1 MFTSLKLIEPF
12 LLPPALIALG
22 LLAVL
27 VLLLARRFKA
37 GGTILAAVLLFFY
50 LLSTDLGMRPL
61 VRSLMRLLPDPEAA
75 FSDPEKPDGAEAVV
89 VLAGGAYRRGS
100 HRPRSELG
108 GDSWKRLWHGLE
120 LYRRFGGKLPLL
132 YAGGSGDPFD
142 PVGIEPG
149 LAKEYTLE
157 MGVPEKDVWT
167 EAASRNTFENTREIK
182 QILDERFPGV
192 GRHRIILVTSFI
204 HMPRALLTMR
214 KAGIEAIPAP
224 ADFPLGN
231 PDKLFY
237 FGFIPMIDRFGYSTA
252 CVREWIGILG
262 YRLMGRL

>member
-1 MFTSLKLIEPF
+1 MFTLLKLIEPF
-12 LLPPALIALG
+12 LLPPAIIALG
-22 LLAVL
+22 MIAVL
-27 VLLLARRFKA
+27 VLLLVHRRKTGLTLLA
-37 GGTILAAVLLFFY
+37 LILVFFY

-61 VRSLMRLLPDPEAA
+61 VMSLTLLLPDSRAA
-75 FSDPEKPDGAEAVV
+75 FADPERPEGAEAVV
-89 VLAGGAYRRGS
+89 VLAGGAFRQGS
-100 HRPRSELG
+100 HRPRAEIG

-120 LYRRFGGKLPLL
+120 LYWRFRGELPLL

-149 LAKEYTLE
+149 LAKKYALR
-157 MGVPEKDVWT
+157 MGVPEGDFWV
-167 EAASRNTFENTREIK
+167 EAGSRNTFENAREVK
-182 QILDERFPGV
+182 KLLDERFPAAD
-192 GRHRIILVTSFI
+192 RHRVILVTSFI
-204 HMPRALLTMR
+204 HLPRALLTMG

-237 FGFIPMIDRFGYSTA
+237 FSFLPLIDRFGYSTA
-252 CVREWIGILG
+252 AIREWIGILG

>member
-1 MFTSLKLIEPF
+1 MFTFLKLIEPF
-12 LLPPALIALG
+12 LLPPAIIALG
-22 LLAVL
+22 IIAVL
-27 VLLLARRFKA
+27 VLLLAHRRRTGITLLA
-37 GGTILAAVLLFFY
+37 LILVFFY

-61 VRSLMRLLPDPEAA
+61 VKSLMILLPDTRAA
-75 FSDPEKPDGAEAVV
+75 FIDPERPDGAEAVV
-89 VLAGGAYRRGS
+89 VLAGGAFRQGS

-120 LYRRFGGKLPLL
+120 LYWRFEGRLPLL

-149 LAKEYTLE
+149 LAKAYTIR
-157 MGVPEKDVWT
+157 MGVPEKDVWM
-167 EAASRNTFENTREIK
+167 EAKSRNTFENTREIK
-182 QILDERFPGV
+182 RILDERFPGV
-192 GRHRIILVTSFI
+192 GRHRIMLVTSFI
-204 HMPRALLTMR
+204 HMPRALLTMK

-224 ADFPLGN
+224 ADFPLGQ

-237 FGFIPMIDRFGYSTA
+237 FGFLPLIDRFGYSTA

-262 YRLMGRL
+262 YRLMGRI